1 MIISLT
7 STFLEL
13 ESAYISSCSLATW
26 IYHEID
32 AKLNETVAKW
42 AFLIMAMGRNCK
54 VITSCQSWFLLKK
67 LHCESGFTG
76 SANVEFEHMFIG
88 SLPYLSYGPRFLFVR
103 FKPFWILLSAT
114 LRRVPSL
121 PAPCSIVIQVGA
133 QCGCQSSEA
142 QHRCMAQK
150 WSIVGTNSR
159 LLRDTIF
166 HDFKGGRHTW
176 VFVSFLIFHDFSN
189 TLLLKPTKRYVPE
202 NTPERK
208 SSCKYNPLQKYHVK
222 TLQFGPPWNNL
233 PTNWAWC
240 R

>member
-13 ESAYISSCSLATW
+13 ESAYINSCSLATW
-26 IYHEID
+26 IYREID

-76 SANVEFEHMFIG
+76 SRECWIRTHVHRIFALLI
-88 SLPYLSYGPRFLFVR
+88 LRAQILVR

-150 WSIVGTNSR
+150 WSIVGGLRGTNSR
-159 LLRDTIF
+159 LMRDTIF
-166 HDFKGGRHTW
+166 
-176 VFVSFLIFHDFSN
+176 
-189 TLLLKPTKRYVPE
+189 
-202 NTPERK
+202 
-208 SSCKYNPLQKYHVK
+208 
-222 TLQFGPPWNNL
+222 PWF
-233 PTNWAWC
+233 
-240 R
+240 

>member
-1 MIISLT
+1 MFPCHVNLPWDWCQIERNSG
-7 STFLEL
+7 
-13 ESAYISSCSLATW
+13 
-26 IYHEID
+26 
-32 AKLNETVAKW
+32 K
-42 AFLIMAMGRNCK
+42 MGFFKHGHGTIK

-88 SLPYLSYGPRFLFVR
+88 SSPYLSYGPRFLFVR

-150 WSIVGTNSR
+150 WSIVGGLRGTNR
-159 LLRDTIF
+159 LLR
-166 HDFKGGRHTW
+166 GNN
-176 VFVSFLIFHDFSN
+176 FSW
-189 TLLLKPTKRYVPE
+189 
-202 NTPERK
+202 
-208 SSCKYNPLQKYHVK
+208 
-222 TLQFGPPWNNL
+222 F
-233 PTNWAWC
+233 
-240 R
+240 